1 MKARKGGGRGETTD
15 RQTLLNLHPLSAPE
29 RSHASHGSAT
39 QSGFCLLET
48 AGSCVYIRRSKA
60 HGEEAIRW
68 GGGGAEKEGGR
79 EEETHPPPLENPGR
93 HFKTLG
99 SVPFDTWAPF
109 VPCDPPP

>member
-48 AGSCVYIRRSKA
+48 AGSCVCIRRSKA

-68 GGGGAEKEGGR
+68 GGGRREGGR
-79 EEETHPPPLENPGR
+79 PGGR
-93 HFKTLG
+93 DTPSPAGESWQTLQ
-99 SVPFDTWAPF
+99 DTGIGPI
-109 VPCDPPP
+109 